1 MMIGRPRP
9 PIPLCHGTAVH
20 TIQITHPTAAG
31 RRNSRCGSNTQE
43 RAEFRVTKKYIFYD
57 VQYTVHYY
65 TCFTIYNHNNNL
77 TKKYLQIY
85 MIIT

>member
-1 MMIGRPRP
+1 MIGRPRP
-9 PIPLCHGTAVH
+9 PTPLCHGTAVH

-57 VQYTVHYY
+57 VQYTSTLHVLQ
-65 TCFTIYNHNNNL
+65 YNHNNNL
-77 TKKYLQIY
+77 TKKYHLQIY
-85 MIIT
+85 I